1 MATAKE
7 RLFELRDEDP
17 EKSYASALRQLE
29 EEGFN
34 KDEIRQITLDDY
46 KGRQPV
52 RPATTKMPEDI
63 DILKAYFPTG
73 GGTEAEQEA
82 EAQRRHEA
90 IQYPYA
96 DAERAVALGPDMVAR
111 RTAQEALDEDKSPLG
126 SVLFTRLKEET
137 VGEME
142 ESLKELEKM
151 APNLIDAYSTATT
164 KAEYEAKEATPAK
177 VAAYKRAVASS
188 NPRARSAAQPVLS
201 YEDWRSKV
209 LTSPDHA
216 LLRRLYDLRKQKA
229 QKEQGLKVGDRI
241 ESLTM
246 ASLRHLGLAGS
257 AVMGGWEAAFKQA
270 QDISDDVAEMAG
282 YEDTSDFLVQ
292 EIGLDKNVADAV
304 LVQPVLTSE
313 GEEVSAG
320 QEIEYALARHIGE
333 GFGMIRGLSDLGLK
347 GDYLFLGK
355 DTEDESLGVLQVA
368 GGSVGGLIELALP
381 ITFGVAG
388 TLSRGAKYSR
398 AIKQAKAAG
407 LYTPEVGAA
416 AKSAFVD
423 ETTQAFV
430 GSIANAPRILA
441 APIDGAGKLIMGKD
455 MQLGK
460 KIVEASG
467 ANIPV
472 KDVRNVMV
480 AEFSTN
486 PVNRGVAQRH
496 VALISESVRTGA
508 KGADDVRAVAAR
520 QGLNWDTHIDEL
532 KSIGLDYSKA
542 TDLDKA
548 IKGWGKEIIDVE
560 RIAATRAIQLGDAA
574 PAGVKAFLT
583 GKDSPFAALINS
595 ARKGTATRAVRT
607 NSEADKIRAE
617 SFLMQTGSKKIAEAM
632 KEGRWDT
639 GRIER
644 VNAAMFASP
653 EAKAAAI
660 SKVKEGAVGKVQSRL
675 GAEDSISLSAEEAD
689 SLLDYFVFN
698 FTGAPRSRVGVK
710 ATIEE
715 MPHMASTKQVLQNIV
730 DGKNNV
736 SAQDI
741 LSLRADA
748 TTIELAGRGTT
759 VKSVDEAIAG
769 LGGQGAIEKAL
780 SPFRALKGGG
790 YQKQAYIDLFKPE
803 ELRRGVI
810 RKYFS
815 MLFEPLRERIRPQS
829 WRGSAVEEVGSYVR
843 GRFSAAQEEFKS
855 NIRKTKTQVNPAT
868 GKKYTHEEAASK
880 VVFDEWTKGEVLNE
894 TRAHESIFT
903 DFVSGMFG
911 GIEAI
916 TDAIQ
921 TSKGEAV
928 LDASALDPKSIM
940 ALVEGLAETIPELKE
955 FRSAFVQLM
964 RMGRPDQAK
973 MALQATALFFEGKP
987 ISSLITKE
995 AFLSR
1000 LKASGRNVV
1009 EESLMSVDDLETSF
1023 GRMMHVE
1030 TVYAA
1035 KEADS
1040 VLFFTWANKRTGNIL
1055 DEAFRMLK
1063 DRKGYLPNK
1072 TTALLKAEMDLPFRS
1087 HVLFGSQ
1094 TPPVSGWM
1102 KHHLELTRRS
1112 VLKGAA
1118 EEIRASTGITEANKQ
1133 WNAAAARAAKAW
1145 VDNGYAG
1152 SVADAIK
1159 EIEAAYITHHK
1170 TPWKDWQKITQ
1181 GEKRQDGTQL
1191 FDEQL
1196 SWMLDDMYKAATRDS
1211 EGIVRR
1217 TRGGV
1222 ESIMDLP
1229 LIFSETAALKTEL
1242 MDAINLTRT
1251 SELMAETRRTGGK
1264 SVVIWEGKETSP
1276 GWISGE
1282 IGKRTD
1288 QIKATDA
1295 STTEGKRLVEELRR
1309 EVAALRAALPPSPRL
1324 NISGIQNLPP
1334 AARPLAFLAHATERL
1349 VEASDAFKNSGH
1361 AVGLGGVLTGLAHE
1375 GAKYAGSSF
1384 KKTWRGQGAAAR
1396 LAKQGVL
1403 GGSVAPIIRYH
1414 MGNYVTG
1421 PAIVYATV
1429 GGKYVTAFSPDAA
1442 AAVAHASGFVSSM
1455 GHKVVATSP
1464 STGKVY
1470 TVERISELISGTSIT
1485 RGQASAEMG
1494 DDFAKAFKKWVDMG
1508 QTSSAKKLWKKVVKE
1523 GAEST
1528 RWIDKHFEGASTKVR
1543 DSWKWVRRHLLT
1555 TDMNI
1560 WQEVANASDSHFRTH
1575 AFIVAI
1581 KEGRTEAE
1589 ALEIARKAMYDYNNL
1604 TGLEK
1609 KVFNRFMWFWIFQ
1622 RNSVAT
1628 VIKTVLEN
1636 PKRAGVLA
1644 KVTRGLPHDDYVADK
1659 EYNQNRPFIK
1669 MVNDKEIGKMWA
1681 MHGPGIPYGSGV
1693 TFMVEALSALSPLVD
1708 DTKPLHH
1715 SLLDSLENA
1724 TVVAANRARPGI
1736 KATVGVT
1743 LGKEVRFGKVQE
1755 LSDWVDPNTAYM
1767 LSLTPSIGGRGT
1779 LWDEYRRLVLLEPI
1793 EPDKLSEKYTTFDG
1807 VAYKIKTDNG
1817 KRWNLLLQHAA
1828 LSAGQQ
1834 RWVKDYAP
1842 MVLQARKAMGKEE
1855 ERTKYQRTSISLG
1868 VGGILNSILVN
1879 TGIVRAQEVLSGA
1892 ERERLDLEARIREAD
1907 ARKDE

>member
-1 MATAKE
+1 M
-7 RLFELRDEDP
+7 
-17 EKSYASALRQLE
+17 
-29 EEGFN
+29 
-34 KDEIRQITLDDY
+34 DY
-46 KGRQPV
+46 G
-52 RPATTKMPEDI
+52 
-63 DILKAYFPTG
+63 IL
-73 GGTEAEQEA
+73 
-82 EAQRRHEA
+82 
-90 IQYPYA
+90 
-96 DAERAVALGPDMVAR
+96 
-111 RTAQEALDEDKSPLG
+111 
-126 SVLFTRLKEET
+126 
-137 VGEME
+137 
-142 ESLKELEKM
+142 
-151 APNLIDAYSTATT
+151 
-164 KAEYEAKEATPAK
+164 
-177 VAAYKRAVASS
+177 
-188 NPRARSAAQPVLS
+188 
-201 YEDWRSKV
+201 SKV
-209 LTSPDHA
+209 
-216 LLRRLYDLRKQKA
+216 Q
-229 QKEQGLKVGDRI
+229 
-241 ESLTM
+241 
-246 ASLRHLGLAGS
+246 
-257 AVMGGWEAAFKQA
+257 
-270 QDISDDVAEMAG
+270 
-282 YEDTSDFLVQ
+282 
-292 EIGLDKNVADAV
+292 
-304 LVQPVLTSE
+304 
-313 GEEVSAG
+313 
-320 QEIEYALARHIGE
+320 YAMARHIGE
-333 GFGMIRGLSDLGLK
+333 GFGLIRGLSDLGLK
-347 GDYLFLGK
+347 GDYLFLEK
-355 DTEDESLGVLQVA
+355 DPDDDSLGVLQTA
-368 GGSVGGLIELALP
+368 GGSAGFLIELALP
-381 ITFGVAG
+381 LTFGVAG
-388 TLSRGAKYSR
+388 VLTRGAKYSR

-407 LYTPEVGAA
+407 LYTPEVGKA
-416 AKSAFVD
+416 AKTAFID
-423 ETTQAFV
+423 ETVNAAM
-430 GSIANAPRILA
+430 GSVANIPRILA
-441 APIDGAGKLIMGKD
+441 APIDGAGKMLLGKD

-480 AEFSTN
+480 AEYSTN
-486 PVNRGVAQRH
+486 PVNRGIAQRH
-496 VALISESVRTGA
+496 VALVSESVRTGA
-508 KGADDVRAVAAR
+508 KGAEEVKAVAAR
-520 QGLNWDTHIDEL
+520 QGLNWETHIDEL
-532 KSIGLDYSKA
+532 KSLGLDYDKA

-595 ARKGTATRAVRT
+595 ARRGAAARAVRT

-644 VNAAMFASP
+644 VNATMFASR
-653 EAKAAAI
+653 EAKEAAI
-660 SKVKEGAVGKVQSRL
+660 SKVKEGVVGKVQGRL

-689 SLLDYFVFN
+689 NLLDYFVFN

-736 SAQDI
+736 SVQDI

-815 MLFEPLRERIRPQS
+815 MYTNLLPEIIKPQS

-843 GRFSAAQEEFKS
+843 GRFAAAQEEFKS

-868 GKKYTHEEAASK
+868 GVKYTHEEAASK

-928 LDASALDPKSIM
+928 LDSSALDPKSIM

-987 ISSLITKE
+987 ISSIITKE

-1000 LKASGRNVV
+1000 LNASGRNVV
-1009 EESLMSVDDLETSF
+1009 EESLMSVDQLEKAF
-1023 GRMMHVE
+1023 GRMAHVE

-1063 DRKGYLPNK
+1063 DRKGYLPNE
-1072 TTALLKAEMDLPFRS
+1072 TTALLKAEIDLPFRN
-1087 HVLFGSQ
+1087 HVLFGDPERVAAAEARAAAGSRAAAESRAAEEATARQ
-1094 TPPVSGWM
+1094 RGTPWAQTKEEFESTSTPLMHGTNEQFDVFSSANAKDRYGRPARRDAHYFTEQRWVAETMAESGSGRQVSFDEWRRINEMDFESDDVTELLELFYKSLDAQIAKGRRLVYEQADPGLPRYGEKIEVKSAREIPKDDLEEGNVWLYHKEPRIIEENIPGRTLDFINPENLPDNLPSSLRDKYVGAWGTYIWSAHEKDAQLLKWARENNYGKIKLPDSHESGDVSFLVLEEYIGLGRDPHKEFVRRALEEGRPVPESVLRQYPDLRPPAPPPAPPAPPAARSTTPPPGWM

-1118 EEIRASTGITEANKQ
+1118 EEIGASAEIGKANQQ
-1133 WNAAAARAAKAW
+1133 WNSAAESAAKAW
-1145 VDNGYAG
+1145 VDSGYAG

-1159 EIEAAYITHHK
+1159 EIKAAYITHHK

-1181 GEKRQDGTQL
+1181 GEKRQDSTQL

-1229 LIFSETAALKTEL
+1229 LIFSETAALKTDL

-1251 SELMAETRRTGGK
+1251 SELMAETRRPGGK
-1264 SVVIWEGKETSP
+1264 SVVMWEGKETSP

-1295 STTEGKRLVEELRR
+1295 STPEGRRLVEELRR
-1309 EVAALRAALPPSPRL
+1309 EAAALRAALPPSPRL
-1324 NISGIQNLPP
+1324 NIGDIQSLPP
-1334 AARPLAFLAHATERL
+1334 AARPLAFLAHATEKL

-1361 AVGLGGVLTGLAHE
+1361 AAGLQRTMIGLAHE
-1375 GAKYAGSSF
+1375 G
-1384 KKTWRGQGAAAR
+1384 TRC
-1396 LAKQGVL
+1396 
-1403 GGSVAPIIRYH
+1403 
-1414 MGNYVTG
+1414 
-1421 PAIVYATV
+1421 
-1429 GGKYVTAFSPDAA
+1429 
-1442 AAVAHASGFVSSM
+1442 
-1455 GHKVVATSP
+1455 ATSAL
-1464 STGKVY
+1464 GK
-1470 TVERISELISGTSIT
+1470 
-1485 RGQASAEMG
+1485 
-1494 DDFAKAFKKWVDMG
+1494 
-1508 QTSSAKKLWKKVVKE
+1508 
-1523 GAEST
+1523 
-1528 RWIDKHFEGASTKVR
+1528 
-1543 DSWKWVRRHLLT
+1543 
-1555 TDMNI
+1555 
-1560 WQEVANASDSHFRTH
+1560 
-1575 AFIVAI
+1575 
-1581 KEGRTEAE
+1581 
-1589 ALEIARKAMYDYNNL
+1589 ARKA
-1604 TGLEK
+1604 GC
-1609 KVFNRFMWFWIFQ
+1609 VRRICC
-1622 RNSVAT
+1622 
-1628 VIKTVLEN
+1628 
-1636 PKRAGVLA
+1636 
-1644 KVTRGLPHDDYVADK
+1644 PHHQV
-1659 EYNQNRPFIK
+1659 
-1669 MVNDKEIGKMWA
+1669 
-1681 MHGPGIPYGSGV
+1681 PYGKLCDRPSHCICYSG
-1693 TFMVEALSALSPLVD
+1693 
-1708 DTKPLHH
+1708 
-1715 SLLDSLENA
+1715 
-1724 TVVAANRARPGI
+1724 
-1736 KATVGVT
+1736 
-1743 LGKEVRFGKVQE
+1743 
-1755 LSDWVDPNTAYM
+1755 W
-1767 LSLTPSIGGRGT
+1767 
-1779 LWDEYRRLVLLEPI
+1779 
-1793 EPDKLSEKYTTFDG
+1793 
-1807 VAYKIKTDNG
+1807 
-1817 KRWNLLLQHAA
+1817 
-1828 LSAGQQ
+1828 
-1834 RWVKDYAP
+1834 
-1842 MVLQARKAMGKEE
+1842 
-1855 ERTKYQRTSISLG
+1855 
-1868 VGGILNSILVN
+1868 
-1879 TGIVRAQEVLSGA
+1879 
-1892 ERERLDLEARIREAD
+1892 
-1907 ARKDE
+1907 